1 MDGNLTFNT
10 SGMLFQI
17 LFISTSMAVF
27 LPFVCYDHPTDGQ
40 SSIVAFNSILCGED
54 SRHGALQAIAIV
66 ALLLFPV
73 PFFAA
78 ACLMTHAAAERT
90 RTDPTFILR
99 WKFLFVRFRPSFY
112 YWSIP
117 FLTRN
122 FGFGITPVLA
132 RGNSLVSLVLMLAI
146 AVISL
151 VAQCIFMPWHVNI
164 VNVLDIVLLT
174 TVVAV
179 SGTSISLIPS
189 DLIDEHA
196 AGTPFVIANAL

>member
-1 MDGNLTFNT
+1 MSIFNNLPQIKLPSIIIGLFEIFDIFVFNIEFLQYDCLAPIGVPARYFIRTIVPIMCIGSLGVMWAATRLLPDNLRKYKMDGNLTFNT

-99 WKFLFVRFRPSFY
+99 WKFLFVVSVHRFIIGVFRS
-112 YWSIP
+112 
-117 FLTRN
+117 
-122 FGFGITPVLA
+122 
-132 RGNSLVSLVLMLAI
+132 
-146 AVISL
+146 
-151 VAQCIFMPWHVNI
+151 
-164 VNVLDIVLLT
+164 
-174 TVVAV
+174 
-179 SGTSISLIPS
+179 
-189 DLIDEHA
+189 
-196 AGTPFVIANAL
+196 